1 MAQPEVPKDLPE
13 MEYRFVGKSGLQ
25 ISAISLG
32 GWLTYG
38 GHVGD
43 DNTFACLKAAYDS
56 GVNFFD
62 CAEGYAKGESEKV
75 MGRAIKHFGWTRSDI
90 VVSTKVHVHLDSAST
105 AYQHRI

>member
-25 ISAISLG
+25 ISAISL
-32 GWLTYG
+32 
-38 GHVGD
+38 
-43 DNTFACLKAAYDS
+43 DNTFACLKAAFDS
-56 GVNFFD
+56 GINFFD